1 MHHREDT
8 FAGAAGHTIYFQY
21 WRPEE
26 VPKALLLVVHGAG
39 EHSARYAALAETFCA
54 AGYGVAAL
62 DHVGHGKSDGTYG
75 HMADFQHHLD
85 TLEMFRQRASAD
97 FPGLPVILLGHS
109 MGGLIAACFL
119 LEHQH
124 QFVGCALSGPAIK
137 SDLEPGLTQIAL
149 IRLLSLLLP
158 KLGVMQLDAAGV
170 SRDPSVVEAYKADP
184 LINQGKMSARFVSE
198 LFKAMNR
205 IQEEAATIT
214 LPLMIMHGEND
225 VMTAP
230 SGSRFLYESVGSAD
244 KTLKLY
250 PELYHEIFNEPER
263 EQVIADLLAW
273 CDQQLATSKQA

>member
-1 MHHREDT
+1 MQHREDT
-8 FAGAAGHTIYFQY
+8 LAGAAGHAIYFQY
-21 WRPEE
+21 WTPEQA
-26 VPKALLLVVHGAG
+26 PRALLLVVHGAG
-39 EHSARYAALAETFCA
+39 EHSARYAALAEIFCA
-54 AGYGVAAL
+54 AGYAVAAL

-85 TLEMFRQRASAD
+85 TLEIFRQRAVAD
-97 FPGLPVILLGHS
+97 FPDLPVILLGHS

-137 SDLEPGLTQIAL
+137 SELEPGFTQVAL

-170 SRDPSVVEAYKADP
+170 SRDPAVVQAYKADP
-184 LINQGKMSARFVSE
+184 LVNHGKMSARFVSE

-205 IQEEAATIT
+205 VQADAGNIT
-214 LPLMIMHGEND
+214 LPLLIMHGEND
-225 VMTAP
+225 SMTAP
-230 SGSRFLYESVGSAD
+230 IGSRLLYESVGSAD

-263 EQVIADLLAW
+263 EQVIAELLAW
-273 CDQQLATSKQA
+273 CDQHLTS